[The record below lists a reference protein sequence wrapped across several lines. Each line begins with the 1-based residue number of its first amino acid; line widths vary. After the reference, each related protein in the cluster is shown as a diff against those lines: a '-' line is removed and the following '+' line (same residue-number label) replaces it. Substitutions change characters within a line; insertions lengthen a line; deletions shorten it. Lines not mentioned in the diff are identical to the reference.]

1 MHSSDVALGIDP
13 GFRRVPFARSLN
25 EMLRV
30 LSNVARDTH
39 DKQTS
44 KRIGPNPAA
53 QLSIAH
59 AKFFFNTESLLFRKE
74 LGTRSFCPIANK
86 HYC

>member
-1 MHSSDVALGIDP
+1 MHGRDASFGIDP
-13 GFRRVPFARSLN
+13 GFSRVPFARRLN
-25 EMLRV
+25 EMLRI

-39 DKQTS
+39 VKQTS

-59 AKFFFNTESLLFRKE
+59 PKFFFNIDSLIFRKE
-74 LGTRSFCPIANK
+74 LGKAPFSPIANK
-86 HYC
+86 HY